1 MAPSRG
7 AGAPPPSPRSAH
19 SLTRRRNRG
28 PSATRTERFWA
39 MSPPPAPF
47 PWLLPARRE
56 PLPAWP
62 QSPAPRGGEGG
73 GLRQEPGNPT
83 PAPLSPAPE
92 KGRAQGV
99 SGLQVRGPGH
109 PPEAA
114 AAEISRQVCSPE
126 SELRGHVENE
136 ATGETVTHAE
146 FPLVLPVPP
155 RKSVLVSVGFCHLTK
170 TDWAFLQ
177 TPAAGTAPRALAAHC
192 PGSFRPR

>member
-114 AAEISRQVCSPE
+114 AAEISR
-126 SELRGHVENE
+126 
-136 ATGETVTHAE
+136 
-146 FPLVLPVPP
+146 
-155 RKSVLVSVGFCHLTK
+155 
-170 TDWAFLQ
+170 
-177 TPAAGTAPRALAAHC
+177 
-192 PGSFRPR
+192 